1 MKFCKNIDRCT
12 GITFGFLTVVTITH
26 GFFYF

>member
-12 GITFGFLTVVTITH
+12 GVTLGFLAVVTIVH
-26 GFFYF
+26 GVLYF